1 MIEFLTNKLL
11 KYISN
16 KDVIDNVNED
26 VVAFYKYGIEITI
39 SSILN
44 ILIILTISLLFNAL
58 IDGFIFLLIFIPT
71 RQFTGGFHADSYLK
85 CNLTFAISFSITLLM
100 SRYIFHY
107 IESWSNVLFLVID
120 IIFVVIFCP
129 IENEHKPIYDKKQ
142 YIRCK
147 FIGVLLFAVFGIVG
161 TFIVQ
166 SIFIYGSMILYTL
179 NLIVVLGIIGILK
192 ERRRKHEKAEQNS
205 YNNC

>member
-16 KDVIDNVNED
+16 KNIINSEDKD

-44 ILIILTISLLFNAL
+44 ILIILIVSLLFNAL
-58 IDGFIFLLIFIPT
+58 IEGFIFLLIFIPT

-85 CNLTFAISFSITLLM
+85 CNLTFATSFLITLIM
-100 SRYIFHY
+100 SRYTCNY
-107 IESWSNVLFLVID
+107 LESWQNILFLVID
-120 IIFVVIFCP
+120 IMFVVIFCP
-129 IENEHKPIYDKKQ
+129 IENEYKPIHDKKQ

-147 FIGVLLFAVFGIVG
+147 FIGIVLFTVFGIAGV
-161 TFIVQ
+161 FIEHY
-166 SIFIYGSMILYTL
+166 ILMYGSMILYTL

-192 ERRRKHEKAEQNS
+192 EGRRKHEKAEQNS
-205 YNNC
+205 

>member
-85 CNLTFAISFSITLLM
+85 CNLTF
-100 SRYIFHY
+100 FHLQNY
-107 IESWSNVLFLVID
+107 LFYL
-120 IIFVVIFCP
+120 
-129 IENEHKPIYDKKQ
+129 
-142 YIRCK
+142 
-147 FIGVLLFAVFGIVG
+147 
-161 TFIVQ
+161 
-166 SIFIYGSMILYTL
+166 
-179 NLIVVLGIIGILK
+179 
-192 ERRRKHEKAEQNS
+192 
-205 YNNC
+205 